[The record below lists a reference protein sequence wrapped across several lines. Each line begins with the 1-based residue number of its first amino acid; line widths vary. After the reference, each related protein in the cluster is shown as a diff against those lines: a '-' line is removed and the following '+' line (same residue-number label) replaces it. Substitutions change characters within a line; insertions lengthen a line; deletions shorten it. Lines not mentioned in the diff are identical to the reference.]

1 MCSSFRFLPKI
12 FFFFLFFTSPSTPS
26 FFLERGVPSH
36 SLAHLLHSYYFF
48 LSLSLSL
55 ASIHSFIHSLSLSR
69 ALPSAHM
76 SLIACHYSLSSI
88 FTRCFFFTFQ
98 NPTCFSFFLRKK
110 KKKRKTLIYYL
121 LNYFLRLFPTSPS
134 LFSFSSSANL
144 LSPGE
149 GRKEKKKDKTGGCD
163 PTSQCPA

>member
-1 MCSSFRFLPKI
+1 MFFFSFFTKDFFFSSFLLHPLHQV
-12 FFFFLFFTSPSTPS
+12 FFSKEASPLTPS
-26 FFLERGVPSH
+26 RIYYILTISFSLSHFLL
-36 SLAHLLHSYYFF
+36 LAFIRSFI
-48 LSLSLSL
+48 LSLSLSCSPLSTHVINRVSLL
-55 ASIHSFIHSLSLSR
+55 AIIDFYALFLFHVSKSDVFLFLSK
-69 ALPSAHM
+69 
-76 SLIACHYSLSSI
+76 
-88 FTRCFFFTFQ
+88 
-98 NPTCFSFFLRKK
+98 KK